1 MASLGQ
7 YQEIDQTSEETAA
20 LKCDRVISCVQRQK
34 ENPSVNG
41 QRRQAKSFW
50 ATSQKPLF

>member
-20 LKCDRVISCVQRQK
+20 LKCDRAISCVQRQK